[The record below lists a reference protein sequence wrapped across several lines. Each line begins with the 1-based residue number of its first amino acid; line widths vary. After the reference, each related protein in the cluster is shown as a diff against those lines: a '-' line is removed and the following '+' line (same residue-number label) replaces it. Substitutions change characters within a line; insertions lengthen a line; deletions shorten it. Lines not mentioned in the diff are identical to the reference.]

1 MKNLFGLTLILASFW
16 MINSGYLEPFFIIC
30 GIISIIITLYFVYR
44 MKTQDK
50 EQFPLIMPTLRLPG
64 YLIWMMGEIIKSN
77 IDVTKRVWC
86 GKKSIS
92 PTLIT
97 IKADQKTEVGRVLYA
112 NSITMTPGTIT
123 LSVRDNKIEV
133 HALTKEGAKSLKDGE
148 MNRRVCA
155 LEGGK

>member
-1 MKNLFGLTLILASFW
+1 
-16 MINSGYLEPFFIIC
+16 
-30 GIISIIITLYFVYR
+30 
-44 MKTQDK
+44 
-50 EQFPLIMPTLRLPG
+50 
-64 YLIWMMGEIIKSN
+64 MMGEIIKSN